1 MKYIGIDPGCK
12 GGICILDQYKIR
24 NIMTIS
30 LEKVGLADVGSF
42 FSGMRADDE
51 KAIVYL
57 ENPSLPPTNLKR
69 ASGTGANVQGYTKL
83 YRSLGQLEGI
93 CVAFGYIPELINPRT
108 WQSRLDVLTKGDKN
122 VTKNEAIKLFPFY
135 AKREGVTRVTHDI
148 ADAMLIALLCYLDHT
163 PSKYIIG
170 EFKYA
175 RYKPLPISKRPRH
188 NDSITSESEGDSISN
203 RSSQKVRSKGST
215 LDLEQY
221 FKNDS

>member
-12 GGICILDQYKIR
+12 GGICVINQYEAR

-30 LEKVGLADVGSF
+30 LDHVQLSDIAYY
-42 FSGMRADDE
+42 FSEIRREDE

-57 ENPSLPPTNLKR
+57 ENPSLPPTNINR
-69 ASGTGANVQGYTKL
+69 ESGTGANIQGYTKL

-93 CVAFGYIPELINPRT
+93 CIAFGYIPELINPRT
-108 WQSRLDVLTKGDKN
+108 WQSRLGVLTGGDKN

-148 ADAMLIALLCYLDHT
+148 ADAMLIALLCYLDHID
-163 PSKYIIG
+163 PKYIIG

-175 RYKPLPISKRPRH
+175 KYKPLSISKRPGY
-188 NDSITSESEGDSISN
+188 NDDIASIKGSVG
-203 RSSQKVRSKGST
+203 RSKGSSQEVRSTRST
-215 LDLEQY
+215 LNLEQY
-221 FKNDS
+221 FNDAH

>member
-12 GGICILDQYKIR
+12 GGICILNQYEIR
-24 NIMTIS
+24 NVQAFS
-30 LEKVGLADVGSF
+30 LEKVELSDVAF
-42 FSGMRADDE
+42 LFSEMRREDE

-57 ENPSLPPTNLKR
+57 ENPSLPPTNIKR
-69 ASGTGANVQGYTKL
+69 ESGSGANVQGYTKL

-122 VTKNEAIKLFPFY
+122 VTRNEAIKLFPFY

-148 ADAMLIALLCYLDHT
+148 ADAMLIALLCYLDHIN
-163 PSKYIIG
+163 PKYMIG
-170 EFKYA
+170 EFKHA
-175 RYKPLPISKRPRH
+175 RYKPLPLSKRPGY
-188 NDSITSESEGDSISN
+188 NDDSSSNQEGNSINRGSSQEVRSN
-203 RSSQKVRSKGST
+203 RPA

-221 FKNDS
+221 FADG